1 VALALAMLVRAEST
15 ASGVLRTVL
24 YLPAIVSPV
33 IVAAVWRFVLD
44 ADHGLL
50 NEWLWRLGI
59 EGPAWIRDR
68 AWVLPSFVLMSLW
81 SVGAQMLVFLA
92 ALKAI
97 PRELEDAARV
107 DGAGAWRRFW
117 HVVLPSLTPV
127 VLFNLVIG
135 LLQALQIFAQPY
147 ILTQGGP
154 GDASRFLVLY
164 LYESGFRHLDMGF
177 ASAIAWVLFAIS
189 AVLVGLAL
197 ASSRKW
203 VHYAVRR
210 PG

>member
-1 VALALAMLVRAEST
+1 M
-15 ASGVLRTVL
+15 L

-44 ADHGLL
+44 ADQGLV
-50 NEWLWRLGI
+50 NEALWRVGLQ
-59 EGPAWIRDR
+59 GPAWIRER
-68 AWVLPSFVLMSLW
+68 AWVIPSFVLMSLW
-81 SVGAQMLVFLA
+81 GVGAQMLVFLA
-92 ALKAI
+92 ALKAV
-97 PRELEDAARV
+97 PRELEEAARI

-117 HVVLPSLTPV
+117 HVVLPVLTPV

-135 LLQALQIFAQPY
+135 LLAALQVFAQPY

-164 LYESGFRHLDMGF
+164 LYESGFRHLDMGY
-177 ASAIAWVLFAIS
+177 ASAIAWVLFALS
-189 AVLVGLAL
+189 GLLVVLAL
-197 ASSRKW
+197 ASSRRW

-210 PG
+210 SS